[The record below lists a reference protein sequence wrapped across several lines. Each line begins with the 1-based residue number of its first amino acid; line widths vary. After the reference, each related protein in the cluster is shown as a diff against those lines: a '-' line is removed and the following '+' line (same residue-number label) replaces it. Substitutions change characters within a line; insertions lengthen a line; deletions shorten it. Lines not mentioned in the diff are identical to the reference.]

1 VRLLS
6 ILSRVPIVVTNPC
19 TLLLVPDVVKLVHDR
34 CLLSLTGLTHALE
47 RCIRR
52 LVHRRHHSSRL
63 ARIVARAQREFDR
76 YLSRPYA
83 RNDSETGSGSE
94 EPGTG
99 QGQPVQGG
107 SIRNLSLGRHSDH
120 WQLKG
125 WQQAIR
131 SLLYM
136 LQFAVGY
143 FVMFLAMY
151 YNGES

>member
-1 VRLLS
+1 M
-6 ILSRVPIVVTNPC
+6 VTNPC
-19 TLLLVPDVVKLVHDR
+19 SLLLVPDVVKLVHDR
-34 CLLSLTGLTHALE
+34 CLLPLTGLAHALE

-52 LVHRRHHSSRL
+52 LVHRRHHSRRL

-76 YLSRPYA
+76 YLSHPYA
-83 RNDSETGSGSE
+83 RNDSETGSGSGSGSE

-99 QGQPVQGG
+99 QGQPVQSG
-107 SIRNLSLGRHSDH
+107 SIRNLSLGRHSDR

-125 WQQAIR
+125 WQQAVR